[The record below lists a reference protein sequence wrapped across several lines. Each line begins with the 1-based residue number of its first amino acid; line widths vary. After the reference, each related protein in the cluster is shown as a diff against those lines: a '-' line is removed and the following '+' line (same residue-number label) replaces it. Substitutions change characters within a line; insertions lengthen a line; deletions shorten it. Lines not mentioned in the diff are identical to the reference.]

1 VFEESTNTEDRVT
14 ARTEP
19 QANQEVETSSV
30 RDRKPGLTPGR
41 TKGPTGVRST
51 CLFRV
56 SRQSERE
63 GFPTL

>member
-1 VFEESTNTEDRVT
+1 MFEESTNTGDRVT

-19 QANQEVETSSV
+19 QANQEVDASSV

-41 TKGPTGVRST
+41 TKGPAGVRST

-56 SRQSERE
+56 SGQSERE